1 MNESAGVALSPLE
14 ILLARSDELN
24 ESILH
29 RLDDSEF
36 LGSPRGEASF
46 RMCCVSLEHWL
57 GLRVL
62 ISAGCK
68 TSAVSLM
75 RLQFEALTRAMW
87 LLYAAS
93 DQAITKLSA
102 PLTLESEHSAKNLP
116 GLNQMIEAIGKCVG
130 SSAPAGAHEMLCRF
144 RDVQLKAL
152 NSFVHGGIHS
162 LRRHVDGFPSS
173 LIMQILR
180 SSNALATMGGMTLA
194 VLSGDRLVAKSMGGI
209 QFEFQDCLPELLR

>member
-1 MNESAGVALSPLE
+1 MNESGVVLNPLE
-14 ILLARSDELN
+14 ILLARSDELS
-24 ESILH
+24 ESIFH

-36 LGSPRGEASF
+36 FDSPRAEASV
-46 RMCCVSLEHWL
+46 RMCRVSLEHWL

-62 ISAGCK
+62 ISAGCE

-102 PLTLESEHSAKNLP
+102 PLTLESEHSAKSLP

-130 SSAPAGAHEMLCRF
+130 STAPARAHEMLCSF

-162 LRRHVDGFPSS
+162 LRRHADGFPSS
-173 LIMQILR
+173 LIMQVLR
-180 SSNALATMGGMTLA
+180 SSNALAAMGGMTLA
-194 VLSGDRLVAKSMGGI
+194 VLTADELVAKSMGGI
-209 QFEFQDCLPELLR
+209 QFEFQDCLPELVH